1 MTQSPNNDMYTYKT
15 TLEQDDRKDFVK
27 VMMKEI
33 IDHEQ
38 RKHWSIIHREDLSI
52 AAKKALAIWLSK
64 RKIFLDSGIQKY
76 EARICAHG
84 DMQIWGE
91 NYW

>member
-38 RKHWSIIHREDLSI
+38 KKHWSIIRREDLSI
-52 AAKKALAIWLSK
+52 AAKKP
-64 RKIFLDSGIQKY
+64 
-76 EARICAHG
+76 
-84 DMQIWGE
+84 
-91 NYW
+91 